1 MVRPHQRQPRGN
13 ANEEVKK
20 TQRSVPKS
28 TANVG
33 PLQFQF
39 PIDVQRTLNHRWQK
53 HKAAYCPDRLQQ
65 QMSQLPV
72 LCSWSRVMRQRHSCS
87 DIKLGRAGWRAPL
100 LGMPVDTCGS

>member
-53 HKAAYCPDRLQQ
+53 DKDKNLSSSEDGHEK
-65 QMSQLPV
+65 
-72 LCSWSRVMRQRHSCS
+72 
-87 DIKLGRAGWRAPL
+87 
-100 LGMPVDTCGS
+100 TE